1 MPSTKRRA
9 SLRIADPAVNERNR
23 DVTTM
28 NLTWA
33 AGRTAIKAVNWTKF
47 VILPILIL
55 TVPLAKAQVPSST
68 ESPPTMSE
76 REQHGLRGQV
86 KSCVQESTF
95 SGTTDAEGITPPEV
109 HSAYRTEYDA
119 AGRTLSTRSENS
131 DGSQWVRSYSYDP
144 SGRLLKIASGIEG
157 QATTDTIYSYDH
169 SGKLQ
174 NISDSNR
181 PDDPVTFRYDDSGK
195 KTKIEISRPAD
206 YRSGIAEAGS
216 PFETADRAP
225 NLPGGG
231 SATTIYDEH
240 DRATEVQVRDASG
253 EVVSRAVRTY
263 DSQGH
268 VLEEKQ
274 ILDNPETIFPA
285 ETRAQMLEQSGLS
298 PDELQQELRTQLTRL
313 MAGQSGPQSVSYGYD
328 SHGRVSHASRR
339 IFNMQQEI
347 ETTYNEHGD
356 VESEITRS
364 TRLAVEADPRTP
376 SAGLP
381 RYSEVRYSYKYD
393 HHENWIEQLTSY
405 RSSSDATFQ
414 SSTVIKRILTYY

>member
-1 MPSTKRRA
+1 
-9 SLRIADPAVNERNR
+9 
-23 DVTTM
+23 M

-33 AGRTAIKAVNWTKF
+33 PGQTAIKVVNWTKF
-47 VILPILIL
+47 VILLISIL
-55 TVPLAKAQVPSST
+55 TVPLAKAQVTSSK
-68 ESPPTMSE
+68 ESPATMSE

-86 KSCVQESTF
+86 KSCVRESTF
-95 SGTTDAEGITPPEV
+95 SGTTDAEGKTSPEV
-109 HSAYRTEYDA
+109 HSAYTTEYDA

-131 DGSQWVRSYSYDP
+131 DGSQRVTRHSYDP

-174 NISDSNR
+174 NISDNNR
-181 PDDPVTFRYDDSGK
+181 PEDPVTFRYDDRDR

-206 YRSGIAEAGS
+206 YRSGIAEGGS
-216 PFETADRAP
+216 PFEAADRAP

-263 DSQGH
+263 DAQGH

-285 ETRAQMLEQSGLS
+285 ETRAQILEQSGLS
-298 PDELQQELRTQLTRL
+298 PEELKQELRTQLTKL
-313 MAGQSGPQSVSYGYD
+313 MAGQSGLHSVSYGYD
-328 SHGRVSHASRR
+328 SHGRLSHTNRR
-339 IFNMQQEI
+339 IFNLQQEI
-347 ETTYNEHGD
+347 ETTYNEQGD
-356 VESEITRS
+356 VESEITQS
-364 TRLAVEADPRTP
+364 TRLVGETDPRTP
-376 SAGLP
+376 STGLP
-381 RYSEVRYSYKYD
+381 DYSEVRYSYKYD
-393 HHENWIEQLTSY
+393 QHENWIEQSISY
-405 RSSSDATFQ
+405 RSSPDAAFQ
-414 SSTVIKRILTYY
+414 SSTVTKRILTYY